1 MKSFGKKISEQ
12 QMASNK
18 KKGKVR
24 KNISKSSK
32 PFACS
37 WFILRILNNSQETSQ
52 LLRSATLQTCFFLLI
67 F

>member
-24 KNISKSSK
+24 KNISK
-32 PFACS
+32 
-37 WFILRILNNSQETSQ
+37 R
-52 LLRSATLQTCFFLLI
+52 
-67 F
+67 

>member
-32 PFACS
+32 
-37 WFILRILNNSQETSQ
+37 
-52 LLRSATLQTCFFLLI
+52 LLLAVGLF
-67 F
+67 